1 MDIYDM
7 FMRIPPFSWENRPC
21 FAQLRALAEILLIE
35 HRHLLGS
42 DWHLWHFGGS
52 PTVPT
57 VPTVTRHLWAHGC
70 LMLPVSLMERIF
82 HDMAMDQ
89 YLYISTI
96 FRVMNIHL
104 PAILGFTR
112 GTRF

>member
-57 VPTVTRHLWAHGC
+57 VPTIHDFDPGSS
-70 LMLPVSLMERIF
+70 SLK
-82 HDMAMDQ
+82 
-89 YLYISTI
+89 L
-96 FRVMNIHL
+96 
-104 PAILGFTR
+104 ILQR
-112 GTRF
+112 